1 MHRAL
6 EKFTYTMYIVIKNV
20 KVILIL
26 SITQPS
32 IGGNDMKEGNMMIL
46 LQTSYINIKTSTHSY
61 IQNTHDYIVLIL
73 SLVIE
78 IQKSTKQVIES
89 QQSS

>member
-6 EKFTYTMYIVIKNV
+6 EKFTYTMYTVIKNV

-32 IGGNDMKEGNMMIL
+32 IGGNDMKEGNMMI
-46 LQTSYINIKTSTHSY
+46 
-61 IQNTHDYIVLIL
+61 
-73 SLVIE
+73 
-78 IQKSTKQVIES
+78 
-89 QQSS
+89 